1 MKLIDHSQSMFDRS
15 KSSRERLNACRKLTA
30 YFALTKT
37 SPDQIEYPVM
47 EKNLQFSSPSI
58 LFTENLLQN
67 CQSGSSN
74 QNLARLEEIHIT
86 HF

>member
-1 MKLIDHSQSMFDRS
+1 MSDRS
-15 KSSRERLNACRKLTA
+15 KSPKQRLNACRKLAA

-37 SPDQIEYPVM
+37 SLDQIKYAVM
-47 EKNLQFSSPSI
+47 EKNLHFSSPNI
-58 LFTENLLQN
+58 LFTDNLLLQN

-74 QNLARLEEIHIT
+74 QNLAHLEEIHII